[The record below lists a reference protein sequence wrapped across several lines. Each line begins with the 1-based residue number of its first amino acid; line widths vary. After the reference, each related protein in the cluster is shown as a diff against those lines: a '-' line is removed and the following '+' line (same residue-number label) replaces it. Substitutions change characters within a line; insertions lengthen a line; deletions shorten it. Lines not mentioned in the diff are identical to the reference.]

1 MEVAAGLGL
10 GPDLAEPYGRHRA
23 KISLDALAGP
33 SGRLSGKLGRYI
45 LVSAVTPTAAG
56 EGKTVTSIGLTMGLA
71 TLGHRAAASLRQSS
85 LGPTFGGKGG
95 GAGGGKAI
103 IAPLDECLLGLGDDL
118 FAVESANN
126 LLAAVLDDHVHR
138 NGSPA
143 IDSRSI
149 TWRRTAAESHAVGR
163 R

>member
-1 MEVAAGLGL
+1 MEVAASLGL
-10 GPDLAEPYGRHRA
+10 GDDLAEPYGRYRA
-23 KISLDALAGP
+23 KISLDALADAKPSGKQGP
-33 SGRLSGKLGRYI
+33 SGPRQSGKQGRYI

-126 LLAAVLDDHVHR
+126 LLAAVIDDHVHR
-138 NGSPA
+138 NGTPA
-143 IDSRSI
+143 IDARSI
-149 TWRRTAAESHAVGR
+149 TLR
-163 R
+163 